1 MDGRKNST
9 FSAIE
14 MCQDKSIQFTNK
26 RGLLIQLTEKFKK
39 MLLLS
44 FSSAL
49 YCAAVRTSTFLPI
62 MNCIGDYYVLGSN
75 HLYALLQKGFFP
87 IIPHQHQAHVS
98 ARSKKLYLWRAEKW
112 FWRGSLLPFLLD
124 IDVWLTVLPC
134 SYNHLFMKFKFSS
147 RKLLYPFRRLAF

>member
-1 MDGRKNST
+1 MDGQKNFLCNRDVWKQMHSIYEKQAFPFNYRK
-9 FSAIE
+9 IE
-14 MCQDKSIQFTNK
+14 NCCRSNHSHQPF
-26 RGLLIQLTEKFKK
+26 
-39 MLLLS
+39 
-44 FSSAL
+44 
-49 YCAAVRTSTFLPI
+49 YCALRTFLPI
-62 MNCIGDYYVLGSN
+62 MNCVGDYYVLGSN

-112 FWRGSLLPFLLD
+112 FWRGSLFPALLD
-124 IDVWLTVLPC
+124 IDVWLTILPS